1 MKCEIDDARMF
12 LQVIRES
19 SDPLAVFREAVSNSY
34 DARASRVRIIVRAS
48 SKDTVD
54 IEIHDN
60 GLGVKRNEFRYFF
73 GLGFGNKDNGDF
85 IGSKGLGT
93 KLYFK
98 GKQIKVTSR
107 LPTGRILEGVLDDP
121 LGDLEAGRVPSYYV
135 RELKSAK
142 TPYRHGTSIRVIGLR
157 VNAQSP
163 IMSTESIASYLRWY
177 TMAGS
182 CHKIFGLDQ
191 PRSFVVELVREG
203 SDNAYRIE
211 GHELPG
217 FGARS
222 SSDYN
227 TFSEAFDPFQ
237 VWLEDSTGSFLGTLE
252 IAGSIVGPH
261 GHIVTDRRIKK
272 RFKGVFLAKDYFI
285 IRNVNT
291 EVFGGTGEWQNTHI
305 VANCQQLH
313 LSMGRGDFVDKTS
326 GLVYQESISAL
337 REFAN
342 ALKRGEPFRYK
353 GRRVEISDRYAGAL
367 YHRLKS
373 LRTLEAK
380 VELENM
386 KALDLLSVS
395 NVPMTPLADDGGPV
409 FQPVS
414 SVGVMLLFQALVSK
428 GRRFKESS
436 HDSHGI
442 RFRIMGYAQESG
454 GYLVLQ
460 KKRGRKWSR
469 PLFYKPVLVL
479 KDDMSGSLDNVDGVL
494 CWSNG
499 MSASSTNQQLDVVV
513 LKDFV

>member
-12 LQVIRES
+12 LQVMKES
-19 SDPLAVFREAVSNSY
+19 RDPMAILREAISNSY
-34 DARASRVRIIVRAS
+34 DASATRVRIVVRAS
-48 SKDTVD
+48 SKDVVD

-60 GLGVKRNEFRYFF
+60 GLGVKRSEFRYFF
-73 GLGFGNKDNGDF
+73 GLGFGNKENGAF

-93 KLYFK
+93 KLYFGGRRIEVVSK
-98 GKQIKVTSR
+98 
-107 LPTGRILEGVLDDP
+107 LPTGQILEGVLEDP
-121 LGDLEAGRVPSYYV
+121 LGNLEAGRVPSYNV
-135 RELKSAK
+135 RTLKSAK
-142 TPYRHGTSIRVIGLR
+142 LPYKHGTSVRVIGLR
-157 VNAQSP
+157 TNAQSP

-177 TMAGS
+177 TVAGS

-191 PRSFVVELVREG
+191 PRSFIVDLIREG
-203 SDNAYRIE
+203 SDKAYRIE

-217 FGARS
+217 FGAPS
-222 SSDYN
+222 SSEYN

-237 VWLEDSTGSFLGTLE
+237 VRLEDGDGSHLGTLE

-285 IRNVNT
+285 IRGVNT
-291 EVFGGTGEWQNTHI
+291 EVFGGTGEWQNAHI
-305 VANCQQLH
+305 VANCQELR
-313 LSMGRGDFVDKTS
+313 LSMGRNDFIEKTS

-337 REFAN
+337 RGFAN
-342 ALKRGEPFRYK
+342 ALKRGEPFQYR
-353 GRRVEISDRYAGAL
+353 GRRVETSDRYAGAL
-367 YHRLKS
+367 YYRLKS
-373 LRTLEAK
+373 LKTLETRA
-380 VELENM
+380 ELENM

-414 SVGVMLLFQALVSK
+414 HVGVMLLFQALVSK
-428 GRRFKESS
+428 GRRFKGSS
-436 HDSHGI
+436 PDSPET
-442 RFRIMGYAQESG
+442 RFRIMGYAHESG

-460 KKRGRKWSR
+460 KKDGKQWSR

-479 KDDMSGSLDNVDGVL
+479 KDDMSGSLDNIDGVL

-499 MSASSTNQQLDVVV
+499 MSGSPTNQQLDVVV
-513 LKDFV
+513 LRDSV